1 MIRALLLLA
10 FLPLARG
17 QSAASAVID
26 ASPLPTHHRQGVL
39 TVNTTAALRHAL
51 AHPPP
56 DGRIELRL
64 PEGNVYNLSCMQLAI
79 HNIDATLRSEG
90 AGALLDA
97 GGYTRHFD
105 VALGGRLHLEHV
117 HLINGGGQV
126 SGGAALVRFGGEL
139 SAVNVV
145 IEDGEAVKQ
154 GGAVAVQDHNA
165 LEKIRVASSGTAGV
179 NMCLVHPPS

>member
-1 MIRALLLLA
+1 M
-10 FLPLARG
+10 
-17 QSAASAVID
+17 
-26 ASPLPTHHRQGVL
+26 
-39 TVNTTAALRHAL
+39 NTTAALRHAL

-105 VALGGRLHLEHV
+105 VALGGRLHLEGV
-117 HLINGGGQV
+117 RLVNGNNGGGQV

-139 SAVNVV
+139 RAANVI
-145 IEDGEAVKQ
+145 IEDSEAVQQ
-154 GGAVAVQDHNA
+154 GGAIAVQDHNA
-165 LEKIRVASSGTAGV
+165 LEKIRAASIGAYAVLSVAAG
-179 NMCLVHPPS
+179 S